1 MSNAPGARCVRPAT
15 EVHRPRTAEDLHEV
29 QRLTCFEHE
38 AESHKLKNPLL
49 NDAFRSSFWSSA
61 HGPVMRVSRQTVPLR
76 RTQLELV
83 MQENSS
89 GNTSPALPSTTCV
102 NALAFSGGSGP
113 T

>member
-1 MSNAPGARCVRPAT
+1 MSNAPEQGAAGLRLRFIA
-15 EVHRPRTAEDLHEV
+15 PRTAEDLHEV

-61 HGPVMRVSRQTVPLR
+61 HGPVMRVSRRTVPVR
-76 RTQLELV
+76 RTQLELE